1 MENTNPPTDS
11 RESNWAMFCHLSAL
25 AGYLVPLSYPFSCVL
40 VGNIIGPLAIWLFLK
55 ERYPLVD
62 QHGKEALNFQ
72 LSVSIYALASSAL
85 IFIFIGIPILIL
97 LAIFNFIM
105 IIIGAVKCKN
115 GEAYRYPLN
124 LRLLK

>member
-1 MENTNPPTDS
+1 MEKITPSTES

-40 VGNIIGPLAIWLFLK
+40 IGNLIGPLTIWLFLK
-55 ERYPLVD
+55 DRYPLVD
-62 QHGKEALNFQ
+62 RQGKEALNFQ
-72 LSVSIYALASSAL
+72 ISISIYALAASAL
-85 IFIFIGIPILIL
+85 ILILIGIPILIL

-105 IIIGAVKCKN
+105 IVIGAVKCKN

-124 LRLLK
+124 LRLLR